1 MMQVGMSELLY
12 GRNLLLLVFTQAFQ
26 KLSIKTLKNN
36 TENLLQVTLLTISA
50 ISIDNEAS
58 DLWLLANFVLFWF
71 KKRILCF
78 FPILVKWQISVKS
91 GVHTCIITRKYE
103 IAQTFYDW
111 FDNLK
116 DVCQRICEN

>member
-26 KLSIKTLKNN
+26 KLSIKTLKYN
-36 TENLLQVTLLTISA
+36 TENLLQVTLISA

-103 IAQTFYDW
+103 IAQTFYD
-111 FDNLK
+111 
-116 DVCQRICEN
+116 

>member
-36 TENLLQVTLLTISA
+36 TQNLLQVALLTISA

-58 DLWLLANFVLFWF
+58 DL
-71 KKRILCF
+71 
-78 FPILVKWQISVKS
+78 
-91 GVHTCIITRKYE
+91 
-103 IAQTFYDW
+103 
-111 FDNLK
+111 
-116 DVCQRICEN
+116 

>member
-26 KLSIKTLKNN
+26 KLSIKTLKHN

-58 DLWLLANFVLFWF
+58 DL
-71 KKRILCF
+71 
-78 FPILVKWQISVKS
+78 
-91 GVHTCIITRKYE
+91 
-103 IAQTFYDW
+103 
-111 FDNLK
+111 
-116 DVCQRICEN
+116 

>member
-58 DLWLLANFVLFWF
+58 DL
-71 KKRILCF
+71 
-78 FPILVKWQISVKS
+78 
-91 GVHTCIITRKYE
+91 
-103 IAQTFYDW
+103 
-111 FDNLK
+111 
-116 DVCQRICEN
+116 

>member
-36 TENLLQVTLLTISA
+36 TENLLQVALLTISA

-58 DLWLLANFVLFWF
+58 DL
-71 KKRILCF
+71 
-78 FPILVKWQISVKS
+78 
-91 GVHTCIITRKYE
+91 
-103 IAQTFYDW
+103 
-111 FDNLK
+111 
-116 DVCQRICEN
+116 

>member
-1 MMQVGMSELLY
+1 MSELLY

-58 DLWLLANFVLFWF
+58 DL
-71 KKRILCF
+71 
-78 FPILVKWQISVKS
+78 
-91 GVHTCIITRKYE
+91 
-103 IAQTFYDW
+103 
-111 FDNLK
+111 
-116 DVCQRICEN
+116 